1 MMAGSERGAIPG
13 FVDAGSSALSFTVTV
28 KDSVRSSS

>member
-1 MMAGSERGAIPG
+1 MTAGAARGAIPG
-13 FVDAGSSALSFTVTV
+13 FVDSASSALSFTVMV

>member
-1 MMAGSERGAIPG
+1 MMAGAVRRATPG
-13 FVDAGSSALSFTVTV
+13 LVDTGSSARSFRVTV

>member
-1 MMAGSERGAIPG
+1 MTTGAARRAVPG
-13 FVDAGSSALSFTVTV
+13 LVDTGSSALSFTVTV